1 MKRQCHDLGS
11 SPGPPLGD
19 VGNMLAHTSPPFVDL
34 NVCNVLGD
42 APAAFV
48 PSHIAAP
55 TVQELSHALAMGSSV
70 NFENSGECFRV
81 LFAQNHLLLRAE
93 IHRSHPYS
101 TVSLGNNSGS
111 RRALSSSPLLSSSSN
126 SSGNPRPLCIS
137 PPKKF
142 QCPVC
147 FTFNNEKDFDRH
159 VKSWIKKCTESG
171 PVKSG
176 VCPGIRS
183 LDHLLLQNI
192 QVQNGTLQDSV
203 QLLVSDIR
211 SLVRPGAYDSMSEQ
225 GSGRHLD
232 VARRIAELQR
242 PRS

>member
-1 MKRQCHDLGS
+1 MKRQCQDHGS
-11 SPGPPLGD
+11 SPGSPFGD
-19 VGNMLAHTSPPFVDL
+19 VGNILAPPSVADDVLVDAHAL
-34 NVCNVLGD
+34 
-42 APAAFV
+42 FV
-48 PSHIAAP
+48 PSQIAAP
-55 TVQELSHALAMGSSV
+55 TVQELSHALEMGSSV

-81 LFAQNHLLLRAE
+81 LFAQNRLLLRAE

-111 RRALSSSPLLSSSSN
+111 SRALSASPLLSSSTN
-126 SSGNPRPLCIS
+126 SSGNSRPLGIS

-159 VKSWIKKCTESG
+159 VKSWINKCTASG

-176 VCPGIRS
+176 VCPGIRA
-183 LDHLLLQNI
+183 LDHPLLQHI
-192 QVQNGTLQDSV
+192 QVPNGSLQDSV

-211 SLVRPGAYDSMSEQ
+211 SLVRPGAYASMTEQ

-242 PRS
+242 PRP

>member
-1 MKRQCHDLGS
+1 MKRQCQDHGS
-11 SPGPPLGD
+11 SPGPPFGD
-19 VGNMLAHTSPPFVDL
+19 VGNILAPPSVAGGVLVD
-34 NVCNVLGD
+34 
-42 APAAFV
+42 AHASFV
-48 PSHIAAP
+48 PSQIAAP
-55 TVQELSHALAMGSSV
+55 TVEELSHALALGSSV

-81 LFAQNHLLLRAE
+81 LFAQNQLLLRAA

-111 RRALSSSPLLSSSSN
+111 SRALSASPLLSSSSS
-126 SSGNPRPLCIS
+126 SSGNSRPLGIS
-137 PPKKF
+137 PPKIF

-159 VKSWIKKCTESG
+159 VKSWINKCTASG

-176 VCPGIRS
+176 VCPGIRA
-183 LDHLLLQNI
+183 LDHPLLQHI
-192 QVQNGTLQDSV
+192 QAPNASLKDSV

-211 SLVRPGAYDSMSEQ
+211 SLVRPGAYASMTEQ

-242 PRS
+242 PRP